1 MTQPLTKY
9 DAACHALAECR
20 TVDEVL
26 QVRDL
31 AERRRLYA
39 RQAKD
44 RTLLAD
50 ATVIQLRAERKLGE
64 MLGEASES
72 GQLARGRPKIKCSEQ
87 EQLSRITLKEIGIDR
102 KLSMRS
108 QKTASISERAFEAMV
123 QNMHDKIINGAP
135 LLIDKAAAATEKK
148 QRRANHEQVLGAMQV
163 SLPTRK
169 YGVIMADPEWR
180 FEPWS
185 RETGMDRAAENHY
198 PTSCTEV
205 IAARDV
211 PSIAARDCVLFLWAT
226 NPMLPHALLVMAA
239 WGFDYKSNY
248 CWGKDKIGA
257 GYWSREKHELLL
269 IGTKGNIPCPAPGTQ
284 RDSLLLEPRGKH
296 SAKPECFL
304 EMIEQYFPTLPK
316 IELNRRGPARPGWS
330 AWGNEAVEHDPET
343 GEISC
348 GVPPATAD
356 VAAPAPSVTLARGAG
371 ATFS

>member
-1 MTQPLTKY
+1 MTGTLAKY
-9 DAACHALAECR
+9 DAACRALAECR

-26 QVRDL
+26 EVRNA
-31 AERRRLYA
+31 AERYELYY

-44 RTLLAD
+44 RTLMAD
-50 ATVIQLRAERKLGE
+50 ASEIILRAERRLGE
-64 MLGEASES
+64 ILKNGKEA
-72 GQLARGRPKIKCSEQ
+72 GQIVRGRPANQEQFTPGVNCTESEQ
-87 EQLSRITLKEIGIDR
+87 LTPRVKLHEAGIDR
-102 KLSMRS
+102 KLSARS
-108 QKTASISERAFEAMV
+108 QKIASISERALEVMIRDMRA
-123 QNMHDKIINGAP
+123 KIIAGAP
-135 LLIDKAAAATEKK
+135 ILIDKAAAAAEKK
-148 QRRANHEQVLGAMQV
+148 QRRANHEQVLGAMQK
-163 SLPTRK
+163 SLPNEK
-169 YGVIMADPEWR
+169 FGVIVADPEWQ

-248 CWGKDKIGA
+248 CWGKDRKGT
-257 GYWSREKHELLL
+257 GYWSREEHELFL

-284 RDSLLLEPRGKH
+284 WGSLQLEPRQRH
-296 SAKPECFL
+296 SAKPERFL

-343 GEISC
+343 GEI
-348 GVPPATAD
+348 PPD
-356 VAAPAPSVTLARGAG
+356 PQPE
-371 ATFS
+371 